1 MTKDKKQDSKETLS
15 TETETTPNYKNW
27 DYPTFMKNNP
37 NATPEEIRTFLRQK
51 RLNDFMIFGR

>member
-15 TETETTPNYKNW
+15 KETETPNYKNW